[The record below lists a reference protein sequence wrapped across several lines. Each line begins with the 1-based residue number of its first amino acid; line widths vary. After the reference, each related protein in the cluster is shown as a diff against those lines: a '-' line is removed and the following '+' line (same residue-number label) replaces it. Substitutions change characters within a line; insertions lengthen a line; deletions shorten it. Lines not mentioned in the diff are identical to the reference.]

1 MEQDIV
7 MLESARVVRIRG
19 KDSSFRI
26 VQEVEESVE
35 PVAKK
40 DVTIVLPVLNEEDGV
55 VAVIDDI
62 HSNGYQKILVVDG
75 YSVDN
80 TVAAARAK
88 GVEVVT
94 QHSGGKTGAI
104 ITAIEHVSRPYL
116 LVMDG
121 DYTYDA
127 ADIHKFLAHAKNYD
141 EIVGSRKSEN
151 ISLLHKVGNGFICAF
166 FNALLG
172 TNFSDVCTGMYL
184 LRRSAARHLVL
195 QTTGFSVEAEVL
207 AQMSLLGTATEVP
220 INYRTRIGKA
230 KLVTWV
236 HGFEILKSILAL
248 ARLYNPVFLFS
259 ITTALAAIPGIAI
272 LLWVL
277 WMWLNGFGFRVG
289 WAITGEILVIIA
301 SQAFFV
307 GTLALLMKRS
317 ELRLEKV
324 IKSGIDR
331 R

>member
-1 MEQDIV
+1 
-7 MLESARVVRIRG
+7 MLESASRLHERNTPFDVVQDTG
-19 KDSSFRI
+19 K
-26 VQEVEESVE
+26 SVE
-35 PVAKK
+35 AVTEQ
-40 DVTIVLPVLNEEDGV
+40 DVTIVLPVLNEEEGV
-55 VAVIDDI
+55 VAVIDDVR
-62 HSNGYQKILVVDG
+62 SNGYQNILVVDG

-80 TVAAARAK
+80 TVAASQAK
-88 GVEVVT
+88 GVTVLT
-94 QHSGGKTGAI
+94 QHGGGKTGAI
-104 ITAIEHVSRPYL
+104 ITAIEHVSTPYM

-127 ADIHKFLAHAKNYD
+127 ADIHKFLKHAKNYD
-141 EIVGSRKSEN
+141 EIVGTRKSEN
-151 ISLLHKVGNGFICAF
+151 ISRLHRLGNGFICAF

-172 TNFSDVCTGMYL
+172 THFSDVCTGMYL
-184 LRRSAARHLVL
+184 LRTNAARHLVL

-207 AQMSLLGTATEVP
+207 AQMSMLGKATEVP

-236 HGFEILKSILAL
+236 HGFEILKSIIEL

-259 ITTALAAIPGIAI
+259 ITAAFAAIPGSAI

-277 WMWLNGFGFRVG
+277 WLWMNGFGFRVG
-289 WAITGEILVIIA
+289 WAITGEILVIVA

-317 ELRLEKV
+317 ELRIERV
-324 IKSGIDR
+324 VKSGNDR

>member
-1 MEQDIV
+1 
-7 MLESARVVRIRG
+7 MLESALRVRG
-19 KDSSFRI
+19 KQTPFR
-26 VQEVEESVE
+26 VAQAEEERFESVTE
-35 PVAKK
+35 K

-62 HSNGYQKILVVDG
+62 RHNGYQNILVVDG

-80 TVAAARAK
+80 TVANAEAK
-88 GVEVVT
+88 GVVVVE
-94 QHSGGKTGAI
+94 QHGGGKTGAI
-104 ITAIEHVSRPYL
+104 ITAIENVSTPYL

-127 ADIHKFLAHAKNYD
+127 ADIPTFLAHAKNYD
-141 EIVGSRKSEN
+141 EIVGSRKSKN
-151 ISLLHKVGNGFICAF
+151 ISRLHRIGNGFICAF

-184 LRRSAARHLVL
+184 LRRSAAQHLVL
-195 QTTGFSVEAEVL
+195 QSAGFSVEAEIL
-207 AQMSLLGTATEVP
+207 AQMSMLGSATEVP

-236 HGFEILKSILAL
+236 HGFEILKSIISL
-248 ARLYNPVFLFS
+248 ARLYNPIFLFS
-259 ITTALAAIPGIAI
+259 ITAALAAIPGAAM

-301 SQAFFV
+301 AQALFV

-317 ELRLEKV
+317 ELRIERVVKER
-324 IKSGIDR
+324 IDR
-331 R
+331 SR

>member
-1 MEQDIV
+1 
-7 MLESARVVRIRG
+7 MLESALRIRG
-19 KDSSFRI
+19 KDTSYR
-26 VQEVEESVE
+26 VTPDVPERVD
-35 PVAKK
+35 PVTEK
-40 DVTIVLPVLNEEDGV
+40 DVTIVLPVLNEEEGV

-62 HSNGYQKILVVDG
+62 RSNGYQNILVVDG

-80 TVAAARAK
+80 TVAAAQAK
-88 GVEVVT
+88 GVVVVT
-94 QHSGGKTGAI
+94 QHGGGKTGAI
-104 ITAIEHVSRPYL
+104 ITAIEQVSTPYL

-127 ADIHKFLAHAKNYD
+127 ADIYKFLNHARNYD

-151 ISLLHKVGNGFICAF
+151 ISRLHRVGNGFICAF
-166 FNALLG
+166 FNALIG

-195 QTTGFSVEAEVL
+195 QSRGFSVEAEVL
-207 AQMSLLGTATEVP
+207 AQMSLLGRATEVP
-220 INYRTRIGKA
+220 INYRNRIGKA

-236 HGFEILKSILAL
+236 HGFEIVKSIVAL
-248 ARLYNPVFLFS
+248 ARLYNPIFLYS
-259 ITTALAAIPGIAI
+259 ITTALAAIPGAAM

-277 WMWLNGFGFRVG
+277 WMWLNGFGFRTGV
-289 WAITGEILVIIA
+289 AMTGEILVIVA

-317 ELRLEKV
+317 ELRIEKV
-324 IKSGIDR
+324 IKSGTGR
-331 R
+331 S

>member
-1 MEQDIV
+1 
-7 MLESARVVRIRG
+7 MLESASRNHEMKTPYHIAQETWESIERVT
-19 KDSSFRI
+19 
-26 VQEVEESVE
+26 E
-35 PVAKK
+35 K
-40 DVTIVLPVLNEEDGV
+40 DVTIVLPVLNEEEGV

-62 HSNGYQKILVVDG
+62 RSNGYQNILVVDG

-80 TVAAARAK
+80 TVAAAEAK
-88 GVEVVT
+88 GVTVLT
-94 QHSGGKTGAI
+94 QHGGGKTGAI
-104 ITAIEHVSRPYL
+104 RTAIEQVSTPYL
-116 LVMDG
+116 LIMDG

-127 ADIHKFLAHAKNYD
+127 ADIHKFLDHAKNYD
-141 EIVGSRKSEN
+141 EIVGFRKSEN
-151 ISLLHKVGNGFICAF
+151 ISLLHKIGNGFICAF

-172 TNFSDVCTGMYL
+172 TNFFDVCSGMYL
-184 LRRSAARHLVL
+184 LKRSAARHLVL

-207 AQMSLLGTATEVP
+207 AQMSILGRATQVP

-236 HGFEILKSILAL
+236 HGFEILKSILEL
-248 ARLYNPVFLFS
+248 ARLYNPIFLFS
-259 ITTALAAIPGIAI
+259 ITTALAAIPGIAM

-277 WMWLNGFGFRVG
+277 WMWLHGFGFRTG
-289 WAITGEILVIIA
+289 WAITGEILVIVA

-317 ELRLEKV
+317 EIRIERV
-324 IKSGIDR
+324 VKSGIDR

>member
-1 MEQDIV
+1 
-7 MLESARVVRIRG
+7 MLESASRIHERNTTLQ
-19 KDSSFRI
+19 
-26 VQEVEESVE
+26 VQDVEERVE
-35 PVAKK
+35 PVTEK
-40 DVTIVLPVLNEEDGV
+40 DVTIILPVLNEEEGV

-62 HSNGYQKILVVDG
+62 RSNGYQNILVVDG

-80 TVAAARAK
+80 TVAAAGAK
-88 GVEVVT
+88 GVEVAG
-94 QHSGGKTGAI
+94 QHGSGKTGAI
-104 ITAIEHVSRPYL
+104 ITAIEQVSTPYM

-127 ADIHKFLAHAKNYD
+127 ADIQKFLDHARNYD
-141 EIVGSRKSEN
+141 EIVGTRKSEN
-151 ISLLHKVGNGFICAF
+151 ISPLHRLGNGFICAL
-166 FNALLG
+166 FNALFG
-172 TNFSDVCTGMYL
+172 THFSDVCTGMYL
-184 LRRSAARHLVL
+184 LRTSAARNLVL

-207 AQMSLLGTATEVP
+207 AQMSMLGRATEVP

-236 HGFEILKSILAL
+236 HGFEILKSVLEL
-248 ARLYNPVFLFS
+248 ARIYNPIFLYS
-259 ITTALAAIPGIAI
+259 ITTALAAIPGTAM

-277 WMWLNGFGFRVG
+277 WMWLNGFGFRTG

-307 GTLALLMKRS
+307 GTLALLMKRN
-317 ELRLEKV
+317 ELRIEKV